1 MAFSACMA
9 VSFLCAPQA
18 AKAGSVSNNLVTD
31 GAFDA
36 SPACNCPYTTYSG
49 GSTAI
54 SGWTVTGDSVDLV
67 DTYWQQA
74 PGYTLSVDL
83 SGNAAG
89 GLTQTVATVAGQ
101 KYVGSFWL
109 AGNPDGGNKVKT
121 LYVTLGKLYRTYTFN
136 TTKTS
141 EAAMGWKFVTVP
153 FTASGTNTTLT
164 FTSKENSAFGPV
176 VTGLSI
182 VPANTASAIGSKL
195 MSTLKN

>member
-1 MAFSACMA
+1 MA
-9 VSFLCAPQA
+9 VAVFGVPQT
-18 AKAGSVSNNLVTD
+18 AKAGVAVTNLVTD

-36 SPACNCPYTTYSG
+36 SPACNCAYTTYSG

-67 DTYWQQA
+67 NTYWQQA
-74 PGYTLSVDL
+74 PGYTISVDL

-89 GLTQTVATVAGQ
+89 GLTQTVPTVAGQ
-101 KYVGSFWL
+101 HYVGSFWL

-141 EAAMGWKFVTVP
+141 EASMGWKLVTVP

-164 FTSKENSAFGPV
+164 FTSKENSPYGPV

-182 VPANTASAIGSKL
+182 VPANTAPAISKKL
-195 MSTLKN
+195 MSNLKN